1 MGSALG
7 SFDAIHGNIWPG
19 APFIPVGM
27 WAGPKI
33 SILAPWKIFHEY
45 MRRNLFHHNN
55 WSKNN
60 ILCQFQP
67 NRRVCFFKKW
77 PFVHTHFWPFL
88 TNFGVFWPVFGPWNL
103 KCTKLDH
110 LGAKGTNF
118 FGKICPVALIE
129 IWIPQTPQKPPL
141 TPKHP

>member
-1 MGSALG
+1 MNVRAET
-7 SFDAIHGNIWPG
+7 F
-19 APFIPVGM
+19 FIIII
-27 WAGPKI
+27 GPKI
-33 SILAPWKIFHEY
+33 IFCANFSQIGGY
-45 MRRNLFHHNN
+45 
-55 WSKNN
+55 
-60 ILCQFQP
+60 
-67 NRRVCFFKKW
+67 VFFKKW

-88 TNFGVFWPVFGPWNL
+88 TNFGIFWPVFGPWNL

-110 LGAKGTNF
+110 LGAKGTKI